1 MTLNPYPQTA
11 KVQIAYFAPRMA
23 VYDIGFLFATMTNR
37 MEAFVWLGDNL
48 CGRNIGGNVLLDN
61 FDSTKG
67 EIRCYTESGY
77 RRSPFGK
84 VYFDRQIYTVGD
96 TGCPFYL
103 ISL

>member
-1 MTLNPYPQTA
+1 META

-23 VYDIGFLFATMTNR
+23 VYDRGFLFATMTDW
-37 MEAFVWLGDNL
+37 MKAFVWLGDNL
-48 CGRNIGGNVLLDN
+48 CGRNIGGNVLLSN

-67 EIRCYTESGY
+67 KIRRYTEFGH

-84 VYFDRQIYTVGD
+84 VYFGRQTYTVGD